1 LLQTAEK
8 NHIQL
13 LCKRICYL
21 YDMIIELKKN
31 NVFFG
36 HLIRS

>member
-1 LLQTAEK
+1 
-8 NHIQL
+8 
-13 LCKRICYL
+13 
-21 YDMIIELKKN
+21 MIIELKKN